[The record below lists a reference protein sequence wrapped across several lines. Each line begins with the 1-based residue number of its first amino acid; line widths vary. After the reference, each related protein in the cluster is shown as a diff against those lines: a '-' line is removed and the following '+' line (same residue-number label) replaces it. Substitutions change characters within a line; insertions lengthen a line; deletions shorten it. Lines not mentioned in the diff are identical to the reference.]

1 MKHLIPFILIISGF
15 LFTGK
20 NCLAHCDT
28 RDGPVVKAAEKALST
43 GNVNLVLVWVQPKD
57 EAAIKDAFQKT
68 LELRK
73 ISPAVQKVADDYFFE
88 TLVRVHRAGEGAPY
102 TGLKEAGEVE
112 VPIAEADKAI
122 KTGSSNEMIKM
133 ITDLTQKGLLEKYN
147 DVMSKKNY
155 NPDDLEAGRKYVE
168 SYVVFIHYVEGI
180 YNASLKGEHHG
191 AGEEVVSDEHATISH
206 HETANRE
213 NEARHPDEKVIHYL
227 MLGSML
233 LVLIMMAV
241 LFFKR
246 S

>member
-1 MKHLIPFILIISGF
+1 MKHLILFILIVST
-15 LFTGK
+15 LFFTAEA
-20 NCLAHCDT
+20 CLAHCDT
-28 RDGPVVKAAEKALST
+28 KDGPVVKAAEKALST

-57 EAAIKDAFQKT
+57 EAAIKEAFQKT

-73 ISPAVQKVADDYFFE
+73 TSPAVQKAVDDYFFE

-112 VPIAEADKAI
+112 VPIAAADRAI
-122 KTGSSNEMIKM
+122 TTGSSNEMIKM
-133 ITDLTQKGLLEKYN
+133 IRDLTQKGLLEKYN

-155 NPDDLEAGRKYVE
+155 NPNDLEAGRKYVE

-180 YNASLKGEHHG
+180 YSASLKGEHHG
-191 AGEEVVSDEHATISH
+191 AGEESISEEHATISH
-206 HETANRE
+206 HEAVTRE
-213 NEARHPDEKVIHYL
+213 NEATHPNERVIHYL
-227 MLGSML
+227 MLGSTL
-233 LVLIMMAV
+233 LVLIMIVV